1 MIIRKSVKHFVL
13 LKKMIP
19 MQTSH
24 VISDLFL
31 AASCVWVLYQCW
43 KRHGSPLVIVWGLF
57 FAFVCMAAFFGA
69 LRFADVHPSMVH
81 VSQLF
86 QRLASTLGSCGLVAG
101 VAWLFKRYL
110 SLPLLTCTVIACI
123 ACVVVDFIIDK
134 NSYYS
139 IVQMIAMVIVLAIAV
154 FHWMKPRLPEHRTI
168 AWRLVLAIVL
178 SALATTS
185 LQMLPAPYSID
196 AFHYLLGAGILCFGW
211 AAMAHGK
218 TVSSTSPV

>member
-1 MIIRKSVKHFVL
+1 
-13 LKKMIP
+13 

-31 AASCVWVLYQCW
+31 ASTCLWVLYQCW
-43 KRHGSPLVIVWGLF
+43 KRHESPLIIVWGLF
-57 FAFVCMAAFFGA
+57 FGFVGLAAFFGA
-69 LRFADVHPSMVH
+69 LRFADVHPNMVH
-81 VSQLF
+81 VSQFF

-101 VAWLFKRYL
+101 VAWLFKRYH

-123 ACVVVDFIIDK
+123 ACVVADFIIDK
-134 NSYYS
+134 TSYYS
-139 IVQMIAMVIVLAIAV
+139 IVQMIAMVLVLAIAV
-154 FHWMKPRLPEHRTI
+154 FHWIKRRLPEHRTM

-211 AAMAHGK
+211 AAMSQLESGQAL
-218 TVSSTSPV
+218 TPQV

>member
-1 MIIRKSVKHFVL
+1 
-13 LKKMIP
+13 

-24 VISDLFL
+24 FISDLFL
-31 AASCVWVLYQCW
+31 AASCVWVLYQLV
-43 KRHGSPLVIVWGLF
+43 KRHGSPLAVVWGLF
-57 FAFVCMAAFFGA
+57 FGFVGLAAFFGA
-69 LRFADVHPSMVH
+69 LRFADVHPNMVH
-81 VSQLF
+81 VSQFF

-101 VAWLFKRYL
+101 VCWLFRRYQTF
-110 SLPLLTCTVIACI
+110 PLLTCTAIIGVACLAADI
-123 ACVVVDFIIDK
+123 LI
-134 NSYYS
+134 NRTLYYT
-139 IVQMIAMVIVLAIAV
+139 IVQMIAMVLVLAMAV
-154 FHWMKPRLPEHRTI
+154 YYWIQSRLPEHRTI

-185 LQMLPAPYSID
+185 LQTLSAPYSID